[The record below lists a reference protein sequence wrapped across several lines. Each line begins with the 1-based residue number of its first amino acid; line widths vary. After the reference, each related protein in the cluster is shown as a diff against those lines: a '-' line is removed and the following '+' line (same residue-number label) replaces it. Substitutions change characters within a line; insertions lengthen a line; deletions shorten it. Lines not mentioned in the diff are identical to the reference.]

1 MGLSAGCTKVADGL
15 FAKRYNKEAPSIH
28 LIQQAL
34 GSAILTIDGIGT
46 RMDLTYLRGDCTSCT
61 AYLEFLQLKEV
72 ATMFTAIQEYMS
84 INGRISCTFSLKKE
98 KSDLKDWIAELKKFP
113 IAGLHVQKSNREP
126 YGDMH
131 MISGILKV
139 PSPIIN
145 SYVAYSTEYP
155 EKHNNNDVTSINALN
170 AELGLQTF

>member
-1 MGLSAGCTKVADGL
+1 MGLSSGCTKVADEL
-15 FAKRYNKEAPSIH
+15 FAKRYNKEAPTVN
-28 LIQQAL
+28 LITQSL
-34 GSAILTIDGIGT
+34 GSAILTIDGVGT

-61 AYLEFLQLKEV
+61 AYLEYLQLHEV
-72 ATMFTAIQEYMS
+72 SKMFTAIQEYMS

-98 KSDLKDWIAELKKFP
+98 KSKLKNWITKLKKFP

-126 YGDMH
+126 DSNMY

-139 PSPIIN
+139 SSPIIN
-145 SYVAYSTEYP
+145 SYDSYNTEYP
-155 EKHNNNDVTSINALN
+155 KEHNNNNVTAINALN

>member
-1 MGLSAGCTKVADGL
+1 MGLSNGCTKVADEL
-15 FAKRYNKEAPSIH
+15 FAKRYNKEAPTIN
-28 LIQQAL
+28 LISQSL
-34 GSAILTIDGIGT
+34 GSALLTIDGIGP

-61 AYLEFLQLKEV
+61 AYLEYLKLHEV
-72 ATMFTAIQEYMS
+72 SKMFTAIQEYMS
-84 INGRISCTFSLKKE
+84 INGRISCTFSLKKN
-98 KSDLKDWIAELKKFP
+98 KSVLKDWIAELKKFP

-126 YGDMH
+126 DSDMY

-145 SYVAYSTEYP
+145 NYDAYNKEYP
-155 EKHNNNDVTSINALN
+155 KEHNNNNVTSINALN

>member
-1 MGLSAGCTKVADGL
+1 MGLSSGCTRVADGL
-15 FAKRYNKEAPSIH
+15 FAKRYNKEASTINLIH
-28 LIQQAL
+28 HSM

-61 AYLEFLQLKEV
+61 AYLEYLRLNEV
-72 ATMFTAIQEYMS
+72 AKMFTAIQEYMS

-98 KSDLKDWIAELKKFP
+98 KSKLKDWITELKKFP

-126 YGDMH
+126 ESSMY

-145 SYVAYSTEYP
+145 SYTAHNTEYP
-155 EKHNNNDVTSINALN
+155 KEHNNNDVTAINALN

>member
-1 MGLSAGCTKVADGL
+1 MGLSSGCTKVADEL
-15 FAKRYNKEAPSIH
+15 FAKRYNKEAPTFN
-28 LIQQAL
+28 LINNSL
-34 GSAILTIDGIGT
+34 GSAILSIDGIDT

-61 AYLEFLQLKEV
+61 AYLEYLRLSEV
-72 ATMFTAIQEYMS
+72 SKMFTVIQEYMS
-84 INGRISCTFSLKKE
+84 INGRISCTFSLKKN
-98 KSDLKDWIAELKKFP
+98 KSALKDWIEELKKFP

-126 YGDMH
+126 ESDMY

-145 SYVAYSTEYP
+145 NYTAHNKEYP
-155 EKHNNNDVTSINALN
+155 KNHNNNDVTSINALN

>member
-1 MGLSAGCTKVADGL
+1 MGLSSGCTTVADEL
-15 FAKRYNKEAPSIH
+15 FAKRCNKEAPTINLIH
-28 LIQQAL
+28 YSMK
-34 GSAILTIDGIGT
+34 SAILTIDGIGT

-61 AYLEFLQLKEV
+61 AFLEYLKISEV
-72 ATMFTAIQEYMS
+72 SKMFTAIQEYMS
-84 INGRISCTFSLKKE
+84 INGRISCTFSLKKK
-98 KSDLKDWIAELKKFP
+98 KSSLKDWITELKKFP

-126 YGDMH
+126 DSDMY

-145 SYVAYSTEYP
+145 SYTAYDTEYP
-155 EKHNNNDVTSINALN
+155 KEHNNNDVTTINALN

>member
-1 MGLSAGCTKVADGL
+1 MGLSSGCTKFADKL
-15 FAKRYNKEAPSIH
+15 FAKRYNKKAPIIH

-34 GSAILTIDGIGT
+34 GSVLLTIDSIDT
-46 RMDLTYLRGDCTSCT
+46 RMDLTHLRGDCTSCT
-61 AYLEFLQLKEV
+61 AYLEYLQLQDVSK
-72 ATMFTAIQEYMS
+72 MFTAIQEYMS

-98 KSDLKDWIAELKKFP
+98 KSKLKDWIKELQKFP

-126 YGDMH
+126 DSDMY

-145 SYVAYSTEYP
+145 SYDAYNKEYP
-155 EKHNNNDVTSINALN
+155 KEHNNNNVTAINALN

>member
-1 MGLSAGCTKVADGL
+1 MGLSSGCTKVADEL
-15 FAKRYNKEAPSIH
+15 FAKRYNKEAPTIN
-28 LIQQAL
+28 LINQSL
-34 GSAILTIDGIGT
+34 GSAILNIDGIDT

-61 AYLEFLQLKEV
+61 AYLEYLKISEV
-72 ATMFTAIQEYMS
+72 TKMFTAIQEYMS

-98 KSDLKDWIAELKKFP
+98 KSKLKDWITELKKFP

-126 YGDMH
+126 DSEMY

-145 SYVAYSTEYP
+145 SYDSYNKEYP
-155 EKHNNNDVTSINALN
+155 KKHNNNNVAAINALN

>member
-1 MGLSAGCTKVADGL
+1 
-15 FAKRYNKEAPSIH
+15 
-28 LIQQAL
+28 
-34 GSAILTIDGIGT
+34 
-46 RMDLTYLRGDCTSCT
+46 
-61 AYLEFLQLKEV
+61 
-72 ATMFTAIQEYMS
+72 MS

-98 KSDLKDWIAELKKFP
+98 KSKLKDWIKELQKFP

-126 YGDMH
+126 ESNMY

-145 SYVAYSTEYP
+145 SYVAYNIEYP
-155 EKHNNNDVTSINALN
+155 NEHNNNDVTSINALN

>member
-1 MGLSAGCTKVADGL
+1 MGLSSGCTTRADEL
-15 FAKRYNKEAPSIH
+15 FAKRYNKEAASIN
-28 LIQQAL
+28 LITNL
-34 GSAILTIDGIGT
+34 MGSALLTIDGIGT

-61 AYLEFLQLKEV
+61 AYLEYLKLKEI
-72 ATMFTAIQEYMS
+72 AKMFTAIQEYMS

-98 KSDLKDWIAELKKFP
+98 KSELKTWIRELKKFP

-126 YGDMH
+126 DSNMF

-145 SYVAYSTEYP
+145 SYVAYNIEYP
-155 EKHNNNDVTSINALN
+155 NEHNNNDVTSINALN

>member
-1 MGLSAGCTKVADGL
+1 MGLSSGCTKVADVL
-15 FAKRYNKEAPSIH
+15 FAKRYNKEAPSIT
-28 LIQQAL
+28 LINQSI
-34 GSAILTIDGIGT
+34 GSALLIIDGVGI

-61 AYLEFLQLKEV
+61 AYLEHLQLNEV

-84 INGRISCTFSLKKE
+84 INGRISCTFSLKKA
-98 KSDLKDWIAELKKFP
+98 KSKLKDWITELQKFP

-126 YGDMH
+126 ESDMY

-145 SYVAYSTEYP
+145 SYDAYNKEYP
-155 EKHNNNDVTSINALN
+155 QDHNNNNVATINALN

>member
-1 MGLSAGCTKVADGL
+1 MGLSFGCTKVADEL
-15 FAKRYNKEAPSIH
+15 FAKRYNKEAPTIT
-28 LIQQAL
+28 LVPIQV
-34 GSAILTIDGIGT
+34 GSALLTIDGINT
-46 RMDLTYLRGDCTSCT
+46 RMDLTHLRGDCTSCT
-61 AYLEFLQLKEV
+61 AYLECLQLNEV
-72 ATMFTAIQEYMS
+72 SKMFTVIQEYMS

-98 KSDLKDWIAELKKFP
+98 KSKLKDWITELKKFP

-126 YGDMH
+126 DSDMY

-145 SYVAYSTEYP
+145 SYASYNTEYP
-155 EKHNNNDVTSINALN
+155 KEHNNNDVTSINALN